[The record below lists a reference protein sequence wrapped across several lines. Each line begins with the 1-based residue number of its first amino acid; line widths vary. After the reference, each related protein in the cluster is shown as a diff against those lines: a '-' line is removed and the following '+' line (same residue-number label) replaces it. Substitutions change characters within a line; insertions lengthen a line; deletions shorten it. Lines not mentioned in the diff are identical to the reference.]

1 MKTNQPDNETIDQL
15 LGLGYVGG
23 QSGVAAFSHDKPL
36 LICDVDEVV
45 LHLVDPFVQVL
56 EERGYVLK
64 DHSFRLTG
72 NVFDA
77 KTGREATQEEVWAGL
92 TQLFEEQDK
101 RQAIVDGVVD
111 NLNTLAETVDVVF
124 LTNMPHE
131 FREIRR
137 THLTRHGLDF
147 PLITNTRSKV
157 PAIQTLFDHC
167 DHPVGFIDD
176 TPKNLEQV
184 RDGVVDVHLFHF
196 MANERYRELAGSI
209 DGVQFSTGDWQ
220 HAREH
225 IGATLTAGES

>member
-1 MKTNQPDNETIDQL
+1 MKTYQADSETVDQL
-15 LGLGYVGG
+15 SSLGYIGANG
-23 QSGVAAFSHDKPL
+23 DVAAYNHDNPL

-72 NVFDA
+72 NVFHA
-77 KTGREATQEEVWAGL
+77 RTSHEASQDEVWARL
-92 TQLFEEQDK
+92 TQLFEEQDR
-101 RQAIVDGVVD
+101 RQQIIEGVVD
-111 NLNTLAETVDVVF
+111 NLNALAATVDVVF

-131 FREIRR
+131 FRDVRR
-137 THLTRHGLDF
+137 AHLANHGLEF

-157 PAIQTLFDHC
+157 PAIQTLVDHC
-167 DHPVGFIDD
+167 VHPVGFIDD

-184 RDGVVDVHLFHF
+184 RDGVEGMHLFHF
-196 MANERYRELAGSI
+196 MANEHFRELAESI
-209 DGVQFSTGDWQ
+209 EGVDFSTVDWR

-225 IGATLTAGES
+225 IGATLMADEN